1 MASEQRLASTSSTEG
16 SSAVHGAH
24 VSPQTAKEM
33 QAETEQAPT
42 PARQPPQLGQETF
55 WSPRVRAQRAAYLK
69 AIGSTTLIIC
79 IFVWAIMSM
88 YWGSVWKEIDLSPN
102 LDGWIINR
110 DSGEI
115 GSAVQ
120 EALLAANEGAKP
132 HSTWTVIDPNR
143 FPTQEEVDYQ
153 VTNTLATWIVVTV
166 EENATAKLEQARAN
180 GDASWDPRSVVSL
193 TYATSRNFQAL
204 PSVVLAPA
212 TATLNKALAQLSS
225 QLAKQYLSSI
235 ATNQTAINN
244 LANAPQTIANPIIA
258 VNRDLRPYDVPV
270 AIAVLVV
277 GLIYLCILAFNAT
290 MANFGGR
297 QGLQPFLRYRSL
309 VAMRII
315 APLVC
320 YFFMSLMISLLNIPF
335 NVPFGRTF
343 SYGAGFMTW
352 WAATF
357 VGMCVLGLVTECA
370 ISLVGPRF
378 IGFALVFWIIINV
391 SVANLPIELSPSF
404 YQYGYSMPFY
414 NIRQIYIKI
423 IFDVGQRVEMLKYFG
438 ILWAWLAV
446 ILITFPVWIH
456 LEQRS
461 AQKARQAQQKGPKN
475 AGSS

>member
-1 MASEQRLASTSSTEG
+1 M
-16 SSAVHGAH
+16 HGAH

>member
-1 MASEQRLASTSSTEG
+1 M
-16 SSAVHGAH
+16 HGAH
-24 VSPQTAKEM
+24 DSPQTAKEM
-33 QAETEQAPT
+33 QAESEQAPT

-79 IFVWAIMSM
+79 IFVWAIISM
-88 YWGSVWKEIDLSPN
+88 YWGSVWKESDLSPN
-102 LDGWIINR
+102 LNGWIINR

-120 EALLAANEGAKP
+120 EAFLAANEGAKP

-143 FPTQEEVDYQ
+143 FPTQDEVDYQ

-166 EENATAKLEQARAN
+166 EEDATAKLEQARAN

-204 PSVVLAPA
+204 PSMVLAPA
-212 TATLNKALAQLSS
+212 TATLNQALARLSA
-225 QLAKQYLSSI
+225 QLARQYLSSI

-244 LANAPQTIANPIIA
+244 LASAPQTIANPIIA

-309 VAMRII
+309 VAMRIV

-320 YFFMSLMISLLNIPF
+320 YFFLSLMISLLNIPF
-335 NVPFGRTF
+335 KVPFGRTF

-446 ILITFPVWIH
+446 ILITFPLWIR

>member
-1 MASEQRLASTSSTEG
+1 
-16 SSAVHGAH
+16 
-24 VSPQTAKEM
+24 
-33 QAETEQAPT
+33 
-42 PARQPPQLGQETF
+42 
-55 WSPRVRAQRAAYLK
+55 
-69 AIGSTTLIIC
+69 
-79 IFVWAIMSM
+79 
-88 YWGSVWKEIDLSPN
+88 
-102 LDGWIINR
+102 
-110 DSGEI
+110 
-115 GSAVQ
+115 
-120 EALLAANEGAKP
+120 
-132 HSTWTVIDPNR
+132 
-143 FPTQEEVDYQ
+143 
-153 VTNTLATWIVVTV
+153 
-166 EENATAKLEQARAN
+166 
-180 GDASWDPRSVVSL
+180 
-193 TYATSRNFQAL
+193 
-204 PSVVLAPA
+204 VVLAPA